1 MKRRELLKN
10 LGLGVGAITLTPAV
24 SSLLHSCSDGTSW
37 KPIFFSKDQ
46 IILLSNL
53 TELIIPSDDEVPGAK
68 ELNLTKFIDLY
79 VINMMEAKQQSL
91 LKKAFDCFVENCLS
105 ESNNS
110 NINQITNEDLESR
123 LKYFFKDKADT
134 HKSWNSEFYK
144 YSRDFETNQT
154 NPPVVALSY
163 NFLNTIRRLTITSFK
178 WSETIGEKVLAY
190 NPIPGRQVGCVD
202 LNEATG
208 GKAWSP

>member
-1 MKRRELLKN
+1 MKRRELIKN

-24 SSLLHSCSDGTSW
+24 SSLLHSCSDGTTW
-37 KPIFFSKDQ
+37 KPVFFSNDQ

-79 VINMMEAKQQSL
+79 VINMMEAKQQNL

-110 NINQITNEDLESR
+110 NVNQITNEDLESR
-123 LKYFFKDKADT
+123 LKYFFKDKVSS
-134 HKSWNSEFYK
+134 HKSWNSDFYK
-144 YSRDFETNQT
+144 YSRDFESNQN

-208 GKAWSP
+208 GRAWSP

>member
-10 LGLGVGAITLTPAV
+10 LGLGVGAITLTPAI
-24 SSLLHSCSDGTSW
+24 SSLLHSCSDGTTW
-37 KPIFFSKDQ
+37 KPVFFSREQ
-46 IILLSNL
+46 IFLLSNL
-53 TELIIPSDDEVPGAK
+53 TELIIPSDDEIPGAK

-79 VINMMEAKQQSL
+79 VINMMEAKQQNL
-91 LKKAFDCFVENCLS
+91 LKKSFDCFVENSLM

-110 NINQITNEDLESR
+110 KINQITNEDLESR
-123 LKYFFKDKADT
+123 LKYFFKDKVDS
-134 HKSWNSEFYK
+134 HKSWNSDFNK
-144 YSRDFETNQT
+144 YSRDFESDQT
-154 NPPVVALSY
+154 NPPVDALSY

-190 NPIPGRQVGCVD
+190 NPIPGRQAGCVD

-208 GKAWSP
+208 GRAWSP

>member
-37 KPIFFSKDQ
+37 KPVFFSKDQ

-79 VINMMEAKQQSL
+79 VINMMEAKQQNL

-110 NINQITNEDLESR
+110 KINQITNEDLEST
-123 LKYFFKDKADT
+123 LKYFFKDKVDS
-134 HKSWNSEFYK
+134 HKSWNSDFYK
-144 YSRDFETNQT
+144 YSRDFESNQN
-154 NPPVVALSY
+154 NPPVFALSY

-208 GKAWSP
+208 GRAWSP

>member
-37 KPIFFSKDQ
+37 KPVFFSKDQ
-46 IILLSNL
+46 IIVLSNL

-79 VINMMEAKQQSL
+79 VINMMEAKQQNL

-110 NINQITNEDLESR
+110 KINQITNEDLESR
-123 LKYFFKDKADT
+123 LKYFFKDKVGS
-134 HKSWNSEFYK
+134 HKSWNSDFYK
-144 YSRDFETNQT
+144 YSRDFESNQN

-208 GKAWSP
+208 GRAWSP

>member
-37 KPIFFSKDQ
+37 KPVFFSKDQ

-79 VINMMEAKQQSL
+79 VINMMEAKQQNL
-91 LKKAFDCFVENCLS
+91 LKKAFDCFVE
-105 ESNNS
+105 
-110 NINQITNEDLESR
+110 T
-123 LKYFFKDKADT
+123 
-134 HKSWNSEFYK
+134 
-144 YSRDFETNQT
+144 
-154 NPPVVALSY
+154 
-163 NFLNTIRRLTITSFK
+163 
-178 WSETIGEKVLAY
+178 
-190 NPIPGRQVGCVD
+190 
-202 LNEATG
+202 
-208 GKAWSP
+208 

>member
-1 MKRRELLKN
+1 MKRRELIKN

-24 SSLLHSCSDGTSW
+24 SSLLHSCSDGTTW
-37 KPIFFSKDQ
+37 KPVFFSNDQ

-79 VINMMEAKQQSL
+79 VINMMEAKQQNL

-110 NINQITNEDLESR
+110 NVNQITNEDLESR
-123 LKYFFKDKADT
+123 LKYFFKDKVSS
-134 HKSWNSEFYK
+134 HKSWNSDFYK
-144 YSRDFETNQT
+144 YSRNFESNQN

-208 GKAWSP
+208 GRAWSP

>member
-1 MKRRELLKN
+1 MKRRELIKN

-24 SSLLHSCSDGTSW
+24 SSLLHSCSDGTTW
-37 KPIFFSKDQ
+37 KPVFFSKDQ

-79 VINMMEAKQQSL
+79 VINMMEAKQQNL

-110 NINQITNEDLESR
+110 NVNQITNEDLESR
-123 LKYFFKDKADT
+123 LKYFFKDKVSS
-134 HKSWNSEFYK
+134 HKSWNSDFYK
-144 YSRDFETNQT
+144 YSRNFESNQN

-208 GKAWSP
+208 GRAWSP

>member
-1 MKRRELLKN
+1 MKRRELIKN

-24 SSLLHSCSDGTSW
+24 SSLLHSCSDGTT
-37 KPIFFSKDQ
+37 KPVFFSKDQ

-79 VINMMEAKQQSL
+79 VINMMEAKQQNL

-110 NINQITNEDLESR
+110 NVNQITNEDLESR
-123 LKYFFKDKADT
+123 LKYFFKDKVDS
-134 HKSWNSEFYK
+134 HKSWNSDFYK
-144 YSRDFETNQT
+144 YSRDFESNQN
-154 NPPVVALSY
+154 NPTVVALSY
-163 NFLNTIRRLTITSFK
+163 NFKTSIRSYR
-178 WSETIGEKVLAY
+178 
-190 NPIPGRQVGCVD
+190 
-202 LNEATG
+202 
-208 GKAWSP
+208 

>member
-24 SSLLHSCSDGTSW
+24 SSLLHSCSDGTIW
-37 KPIFFSKDQ
+37 NPVFFSKDQ
-46 IILLSNL
+46 ITVLSNL

-79 VINMMEAKQQSL
+79 VINMMEAKQQNL

>member
-1 MKRRELLKN
+1 MKRRELIKN

-24 SSLLHSCSDGTSW
+24 SSLLHSCSDGTTW
-37 KPIFFSKDQ
+37 KPVFFSKDQ

-79 VINMMEAKQQSL
+79 VINMMEAKQQNL

-110 NINQITNEDLESR
+110 NVNQITNEDLESR
-123 LKYFFKDKADT
+123 LKYFFKDKVSS
-134 HKSWNSEFYK
+134 HKSWNSDFYK
-144 YSRDFETNQT
+144 YSRDFESNQN

-208 GKAWSP
+208 GRAWSP